1 MTTIKMDSEA
11 LTTAIKN
18 FEDKVTIY
26 REGTVSSVA
35 QFSNFQTTLKG
46 KAYTSLVSSINSALN
61 TQKQLVA
68 ECIVLTNNAKSFATD
83 ISSEES
89 SVSFG

>member
-1 MTTIKMDSEA
+1 MDSEA